1 MRQSSFAEAGFE
13 RYSKRT
19 RRERFLQEMD
29 RVVPWEALEA
39 LIEPC
44 YPSKRRG
51 AGRPAVGLGRML
63 RIHFLQHWFNLSD
76 PGVEEAL
83 YDSKAMR
90 RFVGIDLGREPAP
103 DETTICKFR
112 HLLEANGLGE
122 AIFQKVGEHLKGRG
136 LRVSGGTIVDAT
148 LINAPSST
156 KNREKKRDPEMRQ
169 TRKGNQW
176 YFGMKAHIGVD
187 ARTKLIHSVATTPAN
202 VHDSQVITELLHGE
216 EREVWGDSAY
226 QGQGKVIRKAAP
238 QAREFIQEK
247 AVRCRPLSEAQRA
260 RNRIQSKIRA
270 KVEHP
275 FHIMKRVFGFTHVR
289 YRGLAKNTHRV
300 QVTCALVNLFLV
312 RKHLLKPALAME

>member
-1 MRQSSFAEAGFE
+1 M
-13 RYSKRT
+13 
-19 RRERFLQEMD
+19 
-29 RVVPWEALEA
+29 
-39 LIEPC
+39 
-44 YPSKRRG
+44 
-51 AGRPAVGLGRML
+51 
-63 RIHFLQHWFNLSD
+63 
-76 PGVEEAL
+76 
-83 YDSKAMR
+83 
-90 RFVGIDLGREPAP
+90 GIDLGREPAP

-156 KNREKKRDPEMRQ
+156 KNRAKKRDPEMRQ
-169 TRKGNQW
+169 TKKGNQW

-202 VHDSQVITELLHGE
+202 VHDSQVLTELLHGE

-226 QGQGKVIRKAAP
+226 QGQGKAIREVAP

-247 AVRCRPLSEAQRA
+247 AVRHRPLSEAQRA
-260 RNRIQSKIRA
+260 RNRLQSKIRA

-312 RKHLLKPALAME
+312 RKQLLKPVLAME